1 MPKALHATLCLH
13 RIFTVVAILGLAS
26 AAPARS
32 EPSLEPG
39 DAAAATPWVEL
50 HAARARLLT
59 SQAKAANGAR
69 LAGLEIALD
78 DGWKTYWR
86 MPGDAG
92 VPPDLNWEGSTNVAA
107 IKVLYPAPRRM
118 QEAGGEVIGYKHE
131 VLLPIEIAAQD
142 PTKPV
147 ALKLALELG
156 ICREICIPATAS
168 FTLTIPP
175 PLAARSEGS
184 IAAAIA
190 RVPRPEAGRHASD
203 PELKAVAIEGGN
215 AKPRLT
221 IAAQFHGAANADV
234 FVEAPEGLY
243 VSLPR
248 KKAQGADGS
257 VHFETELA
265 GDVARD
271 LKGKTLTLTLVSDQG
286 ATEARRTL
294 P

>member
-1 MPKALHATLCLH
+1 MPKAPYATMHLH
-13 RIFTVVAILGLAS
+13 RIFTLVAILGLAS
-26 AAPARS
+26 AGPARG
-32 EPSLEPG
+32 EPSPEPG

-59 SQAKAANGAR
+59 SPAKAASGAR

-107 IKVLYPAPRRM
+107 VKVLYPAPKRM
-118 QEAGGEVIGYKHE
+118 HEAGGEVIGYKHA
-131 VLLPIEIAAQD
+131 VLLPIEVAPQD
-142 PTKPV
+142 PAQPV
-147 ALKLALELG
+147 ALKLSLELG

-168 FTLTIPP
+168 LALTVPP
-175 PLAARSEGS
+175 PLTASPEGN
-184 IAAAIA
+184 IAAALA
-190 RVPRPEAGRHASD
+190 RVPRPEAGRHPSD
-203 PELKAVAIEGGN
+203 PELKTVTIEGGKT
-215 AKPRLT
+215 KPRLT
-221 IAAQFHGAANADV
+221 IAAHFHGAANADV
-234 FVEAPEGLY
+234 FIEAPEGLY
-243 VSLPR
+243 VSLPQ

-257 VHFETELA
+257 VRFETELA
-265 GDVARD
+265 ADVARD

-294 P
+294 R